1 MSWLLDI
8 LRCVQRYIYDGNNR
22 NPTPDVSAQKE
33 PARASPPTQPET
45 TPVRVATQTP
55 PPSVSQRNYVDSVR
69 PTTISKPT
77 EKPSGSYATP
87 SNWRPPTNV
96 LPADHIPGEIK
107 HVIEKDQVPQVL
119 KKRIST
125 ISNYEDYLGA
135 LLYGDN
141 NCLYKGLGENWTPN
155 VSTKKQPART
165 SPPTQPKTTPARV
178 AAQTPSPSLSQRNSV
193 DSVRPPIISNPPEN
207 PSGSYA
213 TPSNW
218 RPPNVLPV
226 YHIPGDIKHVIEKD
240 QVPEGLKE
248 HVSPSNYVDYFA
260 ALLYAEDYYMEKWSE
275 FLKEFVLSGIT
286 LRLREETMSGKPRKS
301 NKTVYMNQM
310 GILECNKEEKKVYV
324 EFDMDS
330 IPERRPFLL
339 AKDYV
344 YVRPS
349 GKTVKPFQSNYADC
363 FAALLYAE
371 DYYMEKEPARASPP
385 TQPETT
391 PVRVATQTPPPSVSQ
406 RNYVDSVRPTT
417 ISKPTEKPS
426 GSYATPSNWRPP
438 TNVLPADHIP
448 GEIKHVIE
456 KDQVPQVLKKRIS
469 TISNYEDYLGA
480 LLYGDNNC
488 LYKGLG
494 ENRTPNVSTKKQPAR
509 TSPPTQPKTTPARV
523 AAQTP
528 SPSLSQ
534 RNSVDSVRPP
544 IISNPPENPSGSYAT
559 PSNWRPPNV
568 LPVYHIPGD
577 IKHVIEKDQ
586 VPEGLKEHVSP
597 SNYVDYFAALLY
609 AEDYYMEKWSEF
621 LEEFVL
627 SGITLRLREETISG
641 KPRKSNKTV
650 YMNQMGILE
659 CNEEKK
665 VYVEFDMDSIPERR
679 PFLLAKDYVY
689 VRPSGKTVKPFQGF
703 LSRVEKSKL
712 LLAEFGKDFHA
723 QHSLM
728 NKYDV
733 WFDFN
738 RVCLK
743 RSHQGVAAAVD
754 PSFRGILFPERV
766 SRSRRQIPI
775 FSVPFNRNFDQV
787 EMSAVNQILS
797 LKGPP
802 PYLIVESS
810 LPRSHGIIVEA
821 ILQIYRAF
829 KESRIL
835 IVAPQ
840 NHTCDWLIIRLQE
853 EIPVSEMFRAN
864 AAFRERD
871 EVPEDVLSSSL
882 YEGECFT
889 FPPSEDLRKFKVI
902 ASTFMSSFRLHG
914 QGIYAGHFSHI
925 FVVDACY
932 ATEPETMVT
941 LANLAN
947 ESTAVVLTGSSE
959 HYARWVRSDIARAN
973 GLRRSYFKRLLE
985 SEPYKSRDPGF
996 VKEIR
1001 VCKSSLPCVV
1011 IFLYSRSDES
1021 RFSNI
1026 SCYEV
1031 LSQRSSS
1038 PARVFEQARSPL
1050 RSPSTPSIQ
1059 PRYAYG
1065 SDYWN
1070 QATIA
1075 SVRAESA
1082 RKSQPK
1088 QPEINQNPMRFVT
1101 QTHTTPPSVSQKN
1114 SVDSVRPSTIS
1125 IHSTKPSTPST
1136 AVSAKIPISS
1146 KGLDSVSHRSSIASI
1161 CPPSISVLSTKPS
1174 AVSSSE
1180 SAEKPIS
1187 SNVLGL
1193 PKKPS
1198 AQKPSALSGSDP
1210 PKKPHASSGSDPP
1223 KKPNASP
1230 GSDPP
1235 KRPSGSNVLPVYH
1248 IPEDIKHVLEK
1259 DQIPEVL
1266 KKKHISSS
1274 NYADYFAA
1282 LLYAE
1287 DYYEQKWSELLKKFV
1302 LSEITL
1308 RLHEETISGIS
1319 RKSNKKVYMNQM
1331 GILESNKEEKK
1342 VYVVFDMDSIPERRP
1357 FLLAKDYVY
1366 VRRSG
1371 KTVKP
1376 FQVSLTNFC
1385 SAASEGLKGFLSRV
1399 EKSKRF
1405 LAEFGKDFHAQ
1416 HSLMNKYDVW
1426 FAFNRVCLKRSHQGV
1441 AAAVDP
1447 SFRGILF
1454 PEPVSRSRRQIP
1466 IFTVPFNRNF
1476 DQMEMSAVNQIL
1488 SLKGPP
1494 PYLIVESSPLLSS
1507 PPRSHGIIVEAVLQ
1521 IYRTFKESR
1530 ILIVAPQNRTCDSL
1544 IIRLQEEIPVSEM
1557 FRANAAFR
1565 ERDEVPEDVLSS
1577 SLYEGECFTCPP
1589 SKDLRKF
1596 KVTASTFMSS
1606 FRLHGQGIYAG
1617 HFSHIFVVDA
1627 CYATEPE
1634 TMVTL
1639 ANLAN
1644 ESTAVVLAGSSEH
1657 YARWVRSDIA
1667 RANGLRRSY
1676 FKRLLESEPYKSRDP
1691 GFVKYL

>member
-8 LRCVQRYIYDGNNR
+8 LRGVQRYIHEGNYQ

-33 PARASPPTQPET
+33 PARTSPPTQPES

-55 PPSVSQRNYVDSVR
+55 PPSVSQRNSVDSVR
-69 PTTISKPT
+69 PTTLSKPPEKPSGSYATATPSNWRSPTNVLPVDHIPGDIKHVIERDQVPQVLKKRLSKSDYEDYIGTPNVSATEQTARTSPPTQPKTTPVQVATQTPSPSVSQRNSVDSVRPTTLSKPT

-87 SNWRPPTNV
+87 SNWRSPTNV
-96 LPADHIPGEIK
+96 LPVYHIPGDIK

-119 KKRIST
+119 KKRLTT
-125 ISNYEDYLGA
+125 ISDYDDYFAA
-135 LLYGDN
+135 LLSGVDYN
-141 NCLYKGLGENWTPN
+141 MNKSLRENGTPN
-155 VSTKKQPART
+155 VSAKEQAART

-240 QVPEGLKE
+240 QVPEVLKE

-349 GKTVKPFQSNYADC
+349 GKTVKPFQ
-363 FAALLYAE
+363 
-371 DYYMEKEPARASPP
+371 
-385 TQPETT
+385 
-391 PVRVATQTPPPSVSQ
+391 
-406 RNYVDSVRPTT
+406 
-417 ISKPTEKPS
+417 
-426 GSYATPSNWRPP
+426 
-438 TNVLPADHIP
+438 
-448 GEIKHVIE
+448 
-456 KDQVPQVLKKRIS
+456 
-469 TISNYEDYLGA
+469 
-480 LLYGDNNC
+480 
-488 LYKGLG
+488 
-494 ENRTPNVSTKKQPAR
+494 
-509 TSPPTQPKTTPARV
+509 
-523 AAQTP
+523 
-528 SPSLSQ
+528 
-534 RNSVDSVRPP
+534 
-544 IISNPPENPSGSYAT
+544 
-559 PSNWRPPNV
+559 
-568 LPVYHIPGD
+568 
-577 IKHVIEKDQ
+577 
-586 VPEGLKEHVSP
+586 
-597 SNYVDYFAALLY
+597 
-609 AEDYYMEKWSEF
+609 
-621 LEEFVL
+621 
-627 SGITLRLREETISG
+627 
-641 KPRKSNKTV
+641 
-650 YMNQMGILE
+650 
-659 CNEEKK
+659 
-665 VYVEFDMDSIPERR
+665 
-679 PFLLAKDYVY
+679 
-689 VRPSGKTVKPFQGF
+689 GF

-712 LLAEFGKDFHA
+712 LLAEFGEDFHA

-754 PSFRGILFPERV
+754 PSFRGILFPDRV

-775 FSVPFNRNFDQV
+775 LTVPFNRNFDQV

-810 LPRSHGIIVEA
+810 LPRSHGIVVEA

-840 NHTCDWLIIRLQE
+840 NHTCDWLIISLQE

-864 AAFRERD
+864 ATFRERN

-889 FPPSEDLRKFKVI
+889 CPPSEDLRKFKVI

-996 VKEIR
+996 VKYLIYAQKE
-1001 VCKSSLPCVV
+1001 
-1011 IFLYSRSDES
+1011 
-1021 RFSNI
+1021 
-1026 SCYEV
+1026 
-1031 LSQRSSS
+1031 
-1038 PARVFEQARSPL
+1038 PARASP
-1050 RSPSTPSIQ
+1050 PT
-1059 PRYAYG
+1059 
-1065 SDYWN
+1065 
-1070 QATIA
+1070 
-1075 SVRAESA
+1075 
-1082 RKSQPK
+1082 
-1088 QPEINQNPMRFVT
+1088 QPETTPVRVAT
-1101 QTHTTPPSVSQKN
+1101 QTPPPSVSQRNYVDSVRPTTISKPTEKPSGSYATPSNWRSPTNVLPDHIPGEIKHVIEKDQVPQVMKKRISTISNYEDYVGALLYGDNNCLYKGLGDNRTPNVSTKKQPARTSPTTQPKTTPARVTAQTPPSLSQRN
-1114 SVDSVRPSTIS
+1114 SVDSVRPPIIS
-1125 IHSTKPSTPST
+1125 N
-1136 AVSAKIPISS
+1136 
-1146 KGLDSVSHRSSIASI
+1146 
-1161 CPPSISVLSTKPS
+1161 PP
-1174 AVSSSE
+1174 E
-1180 SAEKPIS
+1180 
-1187 SNVLGL
+1187 N
-1193 PKKPS
+1193 
-1198 AQKPSALSGSDP
+1198 
-1210 PKKPHASSGSDPP
+1210 
-1223 KKPNASP
+1223 
-1230 GSDPP
+1230 
-1235 KRPSGSNVLPVYH
+1235 PSGSYATPSNWRPPNVLPVYH
-1248 IPEDIKHVLEK
+1248 IPGDIKHVIEKDQVPQVLKKRISTISNYEDYFGALLYGDNNCLYKGLGENRTPNVSTKKQPARTSPPTQPKTTPARVAAQTPSPSLSQRNSVDSVRPPIISNPPENPSGSYATPSNRRPTHVLPAYHIPVDFKLIIEK
-1259 DQIPEVL
+1259 DQIPQVL
-1266 KKKHISSS
+1266 KEHVSPS
-1274 NYADYFAA
+1274 NYVDYFAA

-1287 DYYEQKWSELLKKFV
+1287 DYYREKWSEFSKEFV
-1302 LSEITL
+1302 LSGITL
-1308 RLHEETISGIS
+1308 RLREETISGKS
-1319 RKSNKKVYMNQM
+1319 RKSNEAVYMNQM
-1331 GILESNKEEKK
+1331 GRHKSHKEEEK
-1342 VYVVFDMDSIPERRP
+1342 VYVEFDMDSINERRR

-1371 KTVKP
+1371 ETVKP
-1376 FQVSLTNFC
+1376 FQ
-1385 SAASEGLKGFLSRV
+1385 GFLSRV
-1399 EKSKRF
+1399 EKSKLL
-1405 LAEFGKDFHAQ
+1405 LAEFGKDFQAQ
-1416 HSLMNKYDVW
+1416 HSLTNKYDVW
-1426 FAFNRVCLKRSHQGV
+1426 FDFNRVCLKRSHQGI

-1454 PEPVSRSRRQIP
+1454 PELVSRSRRQIP
-1466 IFTVPFNRNF
+1466 IFTSSFNRDF
-1476 DQMEMSAVNQIL
+1476 DQVEMSAVNQIL

-1494 PYLIVESSPLLSS
+1494 PYLIVESSP
-1507 PPRSHGIIVEAVLQ
+1507 PRSHGIIVEAILQ

-1530 ILIVAPQNRTCDSL
+1530 ILIVAPQNHTCDWL
-1544 IIRLQEEIPVSEM
+1544 IISLQEDIPVSEM

-1565 ERDEVPEDVLSS
+1565 ERDEVPKDVLSS
-1577 SLYEGECFTCPP
+1577 SLYEGECFTLPP
-1589 SKDLRKF
+1589 SEDLRKF
-1596 KVTASTFMSS
+1596 KVIASTCMSS
-1606 FRLHGQGIYAG
+1606 FRLHCHGIYAG

-1644 ESTAVVLAGSSEH
+1644 ESTAVVLTGSSEH
-1657 YARWVRSDIA
+1657 DARWVRSEIA
-1667 RANGLRRSY
+1667 SENGLRRSY

-1691 GFVKYL
+1691 GYVKYLIYDEHI